1 MDKTMDKGERLAIL
15 WVDLKAAEQLATTR
29 RREVEDEIAEHLA
42 IKAGLSGTE
51 TAKAGRCTI
60 KISGRIDR
68 KVDADRLQELAYEN
82 GLSDWL
88 PALFRWKPE
97 VNMVAWN
104 TADESIKNALAG
116 AITATPGRPSF
127 SIVIKE

>member
-1 MDKTMDKGERLAIL
+1 MDKSVDKIEEMAFL
-15 WVDLKAAEQLATTR
+15 WADLKAAEQLATLR

-42 IKAGLSGTE
+42 IKADLSGTE
-51 TAKAGRCTI
+51 TAKAGRCSI

-68 KVDADRLQELAYEN
+68 KVDAEMLQELAYEN
-82 GLSDWL
+82 GLSDLL

-97 VNMVAWN
+97 VNMATWN
-104 TADESIKNALAG
+104 TTDEAIKNALSG
-116 AITATPGRPSF
+116 AITAKPGRPSF